1 MPNILTG
8 GGEETKVKKRDGRIE
23 RYRREKIES
32 AIRKAVDA
40 VREKVDIDALVDD
53 VEKKIKGRKII
64 TVEEIQDVVESVLVE
79 HKLYKVAKAY
89 ILYRKK
95 RAEIRKVAATL
106 GITDTFHLPLN
117 SLQVLAARYLRR
129 DEQRRIIETP
139 GQLFQRVA
147 KAVAVAEKR
156 FGRKEDVSYW
166 TDEFY
171 EAMTTFK
178 FMPNSPTL
186 MNAGT
191 KLGQLS
197 ACFVLPVGDSIES
210 IFDAVKWTALVHKS
224 GGGTGFSFSRLRPA
238 GDTVQTTGGIASGP
252 VSFMK
257 VFNAATE
264 IIKQGG
270 KRRGANMGVLKVT
283 HPDILDFVVAKTTEG
298 ELENFNISVGAT
310 DEFMDAVRQDGT
322 VQLINPRTGR
332 VVRSVKA
339 RVIWDLIITEAW
351 KTGDP
356 GMLFLD
362 TINNS
367 ESNCIPKYGPIEA
380 TNPCGEVPLYP
391 FEACNLG
398 SINLSEIVD
407 DGKIDWNELE
417 RLVKIGVR
425 FLDDVIEVNRFPL
438 RQIEKMVRRT
448 RRIGLGVMGF
458 ADMLVRLGISYHS
471 NEALKVAEEVMKFIQ
486 RKAREESVKLASERG
501 SFPDFED
508 SIWVER
514 GFKQLR
520 NCCCTTI
527 APTGTI
533 SIIAGGCSSGIE
545 PLFAVAYIRNVSD
558 SLGTNLFE
566 VNPTFEEIAI
576 QEGFY
581 SDELVKKI
589 ARQTSIQHIEEI
601 PEEIRRL
608 FVTAHDIP
616 PLWHVKMQAAFQR
629 YVDNA
634 ISKTINFPETAT
646 PRDIEMAY
654 MMAWQLGCKGITVYR
669 DKCKRKQV
677 LCVECEE
684 RR

>member
-1 MPNILTG
+1 LPNILTG
-8 GGEETKVKKRDGRIE
+8 GGEATKVKKRDGRIE

-40 VREKVDIDALVDD
+40 VREKVDIDTLVDD
-53 VEKKIKGRKII
+53 VEEKIKGRKII

-438 RQIEKMVRRT
+438 RQIERMVRRT

>member
-1 MPNILTG
+1 
-8 GGEETKVKKRDGRIE
+8 
-23 RYRREKIES
+23 
-32 AIRKAVDA
+32 
-40 VREKVDIDALVDD
+40 
-53 VEKKIKGRKII
+53 
-64 TVEEIQDVVESVLVE
+64 
-79 HKLYKVAKAY
+79 
-89 ILYRKK
+89 
-95 RAEIRKVAATL
+95 
-106 GITDTFHLPLN
+106 
-117 SLQVLAARYLRR
+117 
-129 DEQRRIIETP
+129 
-139 GQLFQRVA
+139 
-147 KAVAVAEKR
+147 
-156 FGRKEDVSYW
+156 
-166 TDEFY
+166 
-171 EAMTTFK
+171 MTTFK

-438 RQIEKMVRRT
+438 RQIERVVRRT

>member
-8 GGEETKVKKRDGRIE
+8 GGEATKVKKRDGRIE

-40 VREKVDIDALVDD
+40 VREKVDIDTLVDD
-53 VEKKIKGRKII
+53 VEEKIKGRKII

-438 RQIEKMVRRT
+438 RQIERMVRRT